1 MLLTLDIIPCKQLS
15 KRMGNRLDRAYA
27 RALIDFEVTSSLSQL
42 WKPSEEELPIQ
53 QYAMSTENRRLF
65 CVVMV
70 RAALDDVL
78 VTPTSIAREVGI
90 SRNTVDTMIK
100 EGEVGEWLI
109 VERDQNQHRLVK
121 AAQNMVG
128 VYISYSNAVADFSE
142 GIDLAGLNTA
152 RKYAKRLGIYDPN

>member
-1 MLLTLDIIPCKQLS
+1 
-15 KRMGNRLDRAYA
+15 
-27 RALIDFEVTSSLSQL
+27 
-42 WKPSEEELPIQ
+42 
-53 QYAMSTENRRLF
+53 
-65 CVVMV
+65 
-70 RAALDDVL
+70 
-78 VTPTSIAREVGI
+78 
-90 SRNTVDTMIK
+90 MIK

-142 GIDLAGLNTA
+142 DIDLAGLNTA